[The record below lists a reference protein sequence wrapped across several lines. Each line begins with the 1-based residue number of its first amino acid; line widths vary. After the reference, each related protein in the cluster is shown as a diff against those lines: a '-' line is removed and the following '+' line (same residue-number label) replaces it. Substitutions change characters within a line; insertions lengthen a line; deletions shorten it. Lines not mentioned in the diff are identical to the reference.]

1 MEWMVKMANGQ
12 VQITLPDGSKRVFD
26 KAVSGAELAQDIG
39 PGLAKAALALRIN
52 GEMKDLKTVLDSDTP
67 VEIVTANDDDDA
79 VLELLRHDAAHVMA
93 EAVKELYPE
102 TQVTIGPAIEDGFYY
117 DFARKEPF
125 TPDDLEKIEKR
136 MHEIVD
142 RDEEITR
149 EEWSRSE
156 AVDFFKSA
164 GEHYKADI
172 IHAIP
177 EDQPIGIYRQGDF
190 QDLCRGPHLPSTKKL
205 GHAFKLMKLAGAYW
219 RGDSRNEMLQRIYGT
234 AWRNEKELKAY
245 LHRLE
250 EAERRDHRK
259 LGREMDLFHLQE
271 EAVGMVFWHEKGWT
285 LYRTLENYIRH
296 KLEEADYKE
305 VKTPQLVDRKLWEAS
320 GHWEKFGE
328 HMYTTESEERTFAL
342 KPMNCPCHVQ
352 IFNQGITSYRDLPL
366 RMAEFGSCHR
376 YEPSG
381 ALHGIMRVRGFTQDD
396 AHIFCTEDQI
406 MLETE
411 VFCELLLDIYK
422 DFGFTEVKVKFSDR
436 PAVRAGED
444 AIWDKAE
451 GALRDAI
458 EATDIAYSMNP
469 GEGAFYGPKLEFV
482 LTDAIGRDWQCGTLQ
497 VDFVLPERLNANYIG
512 EDGAK
517 HRPVMLHRAIFG
529 SMERFIGIL
538 IEEYAGRFPLWLAPV
553 QAVVATIT
561 DEADDYAREVLAA
574 LKAKGIRAELDL
586 RNEKINYKVREHSL
600 AKVPALLVAGKR
612 EAEEQTISIRR
623 LGEKHQ
629 KVLSLDEAITEL
641 VKEAAVP
648 GQ

>member
-12 VQITLPDGSKRVFD
+12 VQITLPDGSQRVFD

-39 PGLAKAALALRIN
+39 PGLANAALALSIN
-52 GEMKDLKTVLDSDTP
+52 GEMKDLKTILDSDTP

-172 IHAIP
+172 VHAIP

-352 IFNQGITSYRDLPL
+352 IFNQGITSYRDPRFSANSCLIYIRTLALP
-366 RMAEFGSCHR
+366 R
-376 YEPSG
+376 
-381 ALHGIMRVRGFTQDD
+381 
-396 AHIFCTEDQI
+396 
-406 MLETE
+406 
-411 VFCELLLDIYK
+411 
-422 DFGFTEVKVKFSDR
+422 
-436 PAVRAGED
+436 
-444 AIWDKAE
+444 
-451 GALRDAI
+451 
-458 EATDIAYSMNP
+458 
-469 GEGAFYGPKLEFV
+469 
-482 LTDAIGRDWQCGTLQ
+482 
-497 VDFVLPERLNANYIG
+497 
-512 EDGAK
+512 
-517 HRPVMLHRAIFG
+517 
-529 SMERFIGIL
+529 
-538 IEEYAGRFPLWLAPV
+538 
-553 QAVVATIT
+553 
-561 DEADDYAREVLAA
+561 
-574 LKAKGIRAELDL
+574 
-586 RNEKINYKVREHSL
+586 
-600 AKVPALLVAGKR
+600 
-612 EAEEQTISIRR
+612 
-623 LGEKHQ
+623 
-629 KVLSLDEAITEL
+629 
-641 VKEAAVP
+641 
-648 GQ
+648 

>member
-1 MEWMVKMANGQ
+1 MVIVQNAN
-12 VQITLPDGSKRVFD
+12 VNITLPDGSVRVFD
-26 KAVSGAELAQDIG
+26 KPVSGLELATDIG
-39 PGLAKAALALRIN
+39 PGLAKAALALRIE
-52 GEMKDLKTVLDSDTP
+52 GDMVDLKTILSEDVS
-67 VEIVTANDDDDA
+67 VEIVTVKEEGSD
-79 VLELLRHDAAHVMA
+79 VLDLIRHDAAHVMA

-102 TQVTIGPAIEDGFYY
+102 TQVTIGPSIEDGFYY
-117 DFARKEPF
+117 DFAREKPF
-125 TPDDLEKIEKR
+125 TPDDLDKIEQR

-142 RDEEITR
+142 RDESIDR
-149 EEWSRSE
+149 DNWDRDE
-156 AVDFFKSA
+156 AVKFFDSQ
-164 GEHYKADI
+164 GEKYKAEI
-172 IHAIP
+172 IASIP
-177 EDQPIGIYRQGDF
+177 ADQPIGIYKQGNF

-219 RGDSRNEMLQRIYGT
+219 RGDSKNEMLQRIYGT

-245 LHRLE
+245 LNRLE

-259 LGREMDLFHLQE
+259 LGREMDLFHMQE
-271 EAVGMVFWHEKGWT
+271 EAVGMVFWHKDGWT

-296 KLEEADYKE
+296 KLEKAGYEE

-320 GHWEKFGE
+320 GHWDKFRE
-328 HMYTTESEERTFAL
+328 NMYTTESEERTFAL

-406 MLETE
+406 TSETE
-411 VFCELLLDIYK
+411 VFCALLLDIYK
-422 DFGFTEVKVKFSDR
+422 DFGFTDVRVKFSDR
-436 PAVRAGED
+436 PETRAGDD

-451 GALRDAI
+451 GSLKEAI
-458 EATDIAYSMNP
+458 EATSLSYTMNP

-497 VDFVLPERLNANYIG
+497 VDFVLPERLNASYIG

-538 IEEYAGRFPLWLAPV
+538 IEEYAGRFPLWLAPQQV
-553 QAVVATIT
+553 VVATIT
-561 DEADDYAREVLAA
+561 DEADEYAKEVLAEA
-574 LKAKGIRAELDL
+574 EKRGLRASLDL

-612 EAEEQTISIRR
+612 EAEEKTISVRR

-629 KVLSLDEAITEL
+629 KVMSLTEALDAL
-641 VKEAAVP
+641 VAEAHVP
-648 GQ
+648 GS

>member
-1 MEWMVKMANGQ
+1 MQNGK
-12 VQITLPDGSKRVFD
+12 VNITLPDGSVRVFD
-26 KAVSGAELAQDIG
+26 GPLSGEALAADIG
-39 PGLAKAALALRIN
+39 PGLAKAAIALRID
-52 GEMKDLKTVLDSDTP
+52 GEMKDLKTVLDTDTT
-67 VEIVTANDDDDA
+67 VEIVTNREESDD
-79 VLELLRHDAAHVMA
+79 VLELIRHDAAHVMA

-102 TQVTIGPAIEDGFYY
+102 TQVTIGPAIENGFYY
-117 DFARKEPF
+117 DFARDKPF
-125 TPDDLEKIEKR
+125 TPEDLEKIEQR

-142 RDEEITR
+142 RDESIDR
-149 EEWSRSE
+149 EEWDRDE
-156 AVDFFKSA
+156 AVKFFEGQ
-164 GEHYKADI
+164 GEKYKAEI
-172 IHAIP
+172 IGSIP
-177 EDQPIGIYRQGDF
+177 ADQPIGIYRQGEF

-219 RGDSRNEMLQRIYGT
+219 RGDSKNEMLQRVYGT
-234 AWRNEKELKAY
+234 AWRNEKELKAH

-259 LGREMDLFHLQE
+259 LGKEMDLFHMQE
-271 EAVGMVFWHEKGWT
+271 EAVGMVFWHEQGWT

-296 KLEEADYKE
+296 KLELADYKE
-305 VKTPQLVDRKLWEAS
+305 VKTPQLVDRKLWEDS
-320 GHWEKFGE
+320 GHWDKFRE
-328 HMYTTESEERTFAL
+328 NMYTTESEERTFAL

-406 MLETE
+406 TSETE
-411 VFCELLLDIYK
+411 TFCELLLDIYK

-436 PAVRAGED
+436 PETRAGDD

-451 GALRDAI
+451 GSLKEAV
-458 EATDIAYSMNP
+458 EATGLSYTLNP

-497 VDFVLPERLNANYIG
+497 VDFVLPERLKASYIG

-538 IEEYAGRFPLWLAPV
+538 IEEYAGRFPLWLAPT
-553 QAVVATIT
+553 QLVVATIT
-561 DEADDYAREVLAA
+561 DEADEYAREVLA
-574 LKAKGIRAELDL
+574 KAAKLGLRGKLDL

-600 AKVPALLVAGKR
+600 AKVPALLVAGRR
-612 EAEEQTISIRR
+612 ESEEGTISVRR
-623 LGEKHQ
+623 LGDKHQ
-629 KVLSLDEAITEL
+629 KVMSLDEALAQLAE
-641 VKEAAVP
+641 EAAVP
-648 GQ
+648 GSR

>member
-39 PGLAKAALALRIN
+39 PGLANAALALSIN
-52 GEMKDLKTVLDSDTP
+52 GEMKDLKTSLDSDTP

-172 IHAIP
+172 VHAIP

-296 KLEEADYKE
+296 KLEEADYME

-342 KPMNCPCHVQ
+342 KPMNCPW
-352 IFNQGITSYRDLPL
+352 L
-366 RMAEFGSCHR
+366 M
-376 YEPSG
+376 PS
-381 ALHGIMRVRGFTQDD
+381 L
-396 AHIFCTEDQI
+396 
-406 MLETE
+406 
-411 VFCELLLDIYK
+411 
-422 DFGFTEVKVKFSDR
+422 
-436 PAVRAGED
+436 
-444 AIWDKAE
+444 
-451 GALRDAI
+451 
-458 EATDIAYSMNP
+458 
-469 GEGAFYGPKLEFV
+469 
-482 LTDAIGRDWQCGTLQ
+482 
-497 VDFVLPERLNANYIG
+497 
-512 EDGAK
+512 
-517 HRPVMLHRAIFG
+517 
-529 SMERFIGIL
+529 
-538 IEEYAGRFPLWLAPV
+538 
-553 QAVVATIT
+553 
-561 DEADDYAREVLAA
+561 
-574 LKAKGIRAELDL
+574 
-586 RNEKINYKVREHSL
+586 
-600 AKVPALLVAGKR
+600 
-612 EAEEQTISIRR
+612 
-623 LGEKHQ
+623 
-629 KVLSLDEAITEL
+629 
-641 VKEAAVP
+641 
-648 GQ
+648 

>member
-1 MEWMVKMANGQ
+1 MVNGQ
-12 VQITLPDGSKRVFD
+12 VEITLPDGSKRVFD
-26 KAVSGAELAQDIG
+26 RPVSGAELAQDIG
-39 PGLAKAALALRIN
+39 PGLAKAALALRID
-52 GEMKDLKTVLDSDTP
+52 GEMKDLKTILNQDTN
-67 VEIVTANDDDDA
+67 VEIVTAREEDNE

-93 EAVKELYPE
+93 EAVKELYPD

-117 DFARKEPF
+117 DFSRKDPF

-142 RDEEITR
+142 RDEDIVR
-149 EEWSRSE
+149 EEWTRSE
-156 AVDFFKSA
+156 AVEFFKNA
-164 GEHYKADI
+164 GEHYKAEI

-177 EDQPIGIYRQGDF
+177 EGQPIGIYRQGAF

-234 AWRNEKELKAY
+234 AWRSEKELKAY

-259 LGREMDLFHLQE
+259 LGREMDLFHMQE

-285 LYRTLENYIRH
+285 LYRTLERYLRH
-296 KLEEADYKE
+296 KLEEAGYKE

-328 HMYTTESEERTFAL
+328 HMYTAESEERTLAL

-396 AHIFCTEDQI
+396 AHIFCTEEQI
-406 MLETE
+406 MSETE
-411 VFCELLLDIYK
+411 TFCELLLAVYK
-422 DFGFTEVKVKFSDR
+422 DFGFEKVKVKFSDR
-436 PAVRAGED
+436 PEVRAGD
-444 AIWDKAE
+444 DSIWDKAE
-451 GALRDAI
+451 GALREAI
-458 EATDIAYSMNP
+458 EATGISYTMNP

-497 VDFVLPERLNANYIG
+497 VDFVLPERLGANYIG

-538 IEEYAGRFPLWLAPV
+538 IEEFAGRFPLWLAPEQV
-553 QAVVATIT
+553 VVATIT
-561 DEADDYAREVLAA
+561 DDADDYAREVLAA
-574 LKAKGIRAELDL
+574 LKKQGLRASLDL

-600 AKVPALLVAGKR
+600 AKVPVLLVAGRR
-612 EAEEQTISIRR
+612 EAEEKTISIRR
-623 LGEKHQ
+623 LGDKHQ
-629 KVLSLDEAITEL
+629 KVLPLDEAIAAL
-641 VKEAAVP
+641 ALEAQVP